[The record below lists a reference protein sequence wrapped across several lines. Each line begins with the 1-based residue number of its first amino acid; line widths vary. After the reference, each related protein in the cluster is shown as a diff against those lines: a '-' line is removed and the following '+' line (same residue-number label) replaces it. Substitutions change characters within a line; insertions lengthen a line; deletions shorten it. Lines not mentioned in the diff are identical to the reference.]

1 MSRTVLLVPCY
12 NEQRRLVPGAFLEF
26 VCAHA
31 DIELLFVDDGS
42 QDDTPTILAGLCQQH
57 KSLSCL
63 RLGRN
68 QGKAEAVRQGFLKA
82 LERQPD
88 YIGYWDADLAT
99 PLEVAVDFR
108 DFLDLHPQVE
118 LLLGSR
124 VKLLGK
130 SIERHLSR
138 HYLGRIFATAVSVLM
153 NLPVYDTQCG
163 NKLMRTTPTVKEAM
177 ARPFVTNWIFDV
189 ELIARLLRCYRAQQ
203 RPELELLYEYPVP
216 RWKDVEGSKVRPLD
230 FVRAPL
236 ELWKLY
242 WAELRYL

>member
-1 MSRTVLLVPCY
+1 MSRTILVVPCY
-12 NEQRRLVPGAFLEF
+12 NEERRLAPGAFLEF
-26 VCAHA
+26 VAA
-31 DIELLFVDDGS
+31 QPELELLFVDDGS
-42 QDDTPTILAGLCQQH
+42 DDQTPAILATLCQQH
-57 KSLSCL
+57 QQLSCL
-63 RLGRN
+63 TLDRN
-68 QGKAEAVRQGFLKA
+68 QGKAEAVRQGFQKA
-82 LERQPD
+82 LQSQPD
-88 YIGYWDADLAT
+88 YVGYWDADLAT

-108 DFLDLHPQVE
+108 DFLDCHPRVE
-118 LLLGSR
+118 LVLGSR

-153 NLPVYDTQCG
+153 KLPVYDTQCG
-163 NKLMRTTPTVKEAM
+163 NKLMRTTPAVNQAM
-177 ARPFVTNWIFDV
+177 ARTFVTNWIFDV
-189 ELIARLLRCYRAQQ
+189 EIIARLLRCYREQN

-230 FVRAPL
+230 FLRAPL